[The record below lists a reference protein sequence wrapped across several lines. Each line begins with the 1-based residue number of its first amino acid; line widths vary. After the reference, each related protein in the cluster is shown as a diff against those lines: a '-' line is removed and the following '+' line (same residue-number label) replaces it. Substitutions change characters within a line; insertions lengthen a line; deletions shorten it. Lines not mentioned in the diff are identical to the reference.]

1 MEVVG
6 EEVRGRWSTVLALG
20 GAVLLLYVLD
30 AFPLIALPL
39 AVLLLA
45 LPPRRPAMLLFAAAV
60 LLWALVVVPAIGAYG
75 LITRGWA
82 LLIGGLF
89 VGAMLL
95 WPRWSFLDRALA
107 AVAGAMALAGA
118 GLAIS
123 GSWSVVDGMIA
134 DFFRSSVLLASERL
148 SQPMPPDSLLAQ
160 YMEWLLARAQPAG
173 ESLAGLERLV
183 EWRAGLFP
191 ALLALQSLA
200 ALGVVWW
207 AFVRMGGARE
217 GQMLRPLRDFRFH
230 DQLIWLVIAGL
241 VLLLLPLGPAANRVA
256 INLLVFMGA
265 LYALRGVAIFV
276 FLAGRAPSRLSV
288 FFGALAA
295 VLLTHLVLTAALL
308 VGLGDTWLDVR
319 RRVALAS
326 GVGSESQ

>member
-6 EEVRGRWSTVLALG
+6 GEVRGRWSTALALG

-39 AVLLLA
+39 AVLLIA
-45 LPPRRPAMLLFAAAV
+45 LPPWRPATLLFAAVV
-60 LLWALVVVPAIGAYG
+60 LLWALVVVPGVSAYG

-82 LLIGGLF
+82 LLVAGLF
-89 VGAMLL
+89 VGALLL
-95 WPRWSFLDRALA
+95 WPRWSFLHRALA

-123 GSWSVVDGMIA
+123 GSWSVVDGLIA
-134 DFFRSSVLLASERL
+134 DFFRSALLVMAERL
-148 SQPMPPDSLLAQ
+148 NSPAPDSRVLG
-160 YMEWLLARAQPAG
+160 WLQASAASP
-173 ESLAGLERLV
+173 AGLERVLALRSWV
-183 EWRAGLFP
+183 FP

-200 ALGVVWW
+200 ALGVGWW
-207 AFVRMGGARE
+207 AFVRMGGVRE
-217 GQMLRPLRDFRFH
+217 GEGEGEGQTLRPLRDFRFH
-230 DQLIWLVIAGL
+230 DQLIWLVIGGL

-256 INLLVFMGA
+256 ANLLVFMGA

-295 VLLTHLVLTAALL
+295 LFLSHLVLTAAVL

-326 GVGSESQ
+326 AAES

>member
-1 MEVVG
+1 MEAVG
-6 EEVRGRWSTVLALG
+6 AEVRGRWSTALALG

-30 AFPLIALPL
+30 AFALIALPL
-39 AVLLLA
+39 AVLLIA
-45 LPPRRPAMLLFAAAV
+45 LPPWRPATLLFAAVV
-60 LLWALVVVPAIGAYG
+60 LLWALVVVPGVGAYG

-82 LLIGGLF
+82 LLVAGLF
-89 VGAMLL
+89 VGALLL
-95 WPRWSFLDRALA
+95 WPRWSFLHRALA

-123 GSWSVVDGMIA
+123 GSWSVVDGLIA
-134 DFFRSSVLLASERL
+134 DFFRSALLVMAERL
-148 SQPMPPDSLLAQ
+148 NSPAPDSRVLG
-160 YMEWLLARAQPAG
+160 WLQASAASP
-173 ESLAGLERLV
+173 AGLERVLALRSGV
-183 EWRAGLFP
+183 FP

-200 ALGVVWW
+200 ALGVGWW
-207 AFVRMGGARE
+207 AFVRMGGVRE
-217 GQMLRPLRDFRFH
+217 GEGQTLRPLRDFRFH

-256 INLLVFMGA
+256 ANLLVFMGA

-295 VLLTHLVLTAALL
+295 LFLSHLVLTAAVL

-326 GVGSESQ
+326 AAGS

>member
-1 MEVVG
+1 
-6 EEVRGRWSTVLALG
+6 
-20 GAVLLLYVLD
+20 YVLD

-39 AVLLLA
+39 AVLLIA
-45 LPPRRPAMLLFAAAV
+45 LPPWRPATLLFAAAV

-82 LLIGGLF
+82 LLVGGLF
-89 VGAMLL
+89 VGTLLL
-95 WPRWSFLDRALA
+95 WPRWSFLHRALA
-107 AVAGAMALAGA
+107 AVGAAMVLTGVA
-118 GLAIS
+118 LAIS
-123 GSWSVVDGMIA
+123 GTWSVVDGMIA
-134 DFFRSSVLLASERL
+134 DFFRSAMVAMAERMNN
-148 SQPMPPDSLLAQ
+148 PAPDSRVLGWLQQSLA
-160 YMEWLLARAQPAG
+160 APAG
-173 ESLAGLERLV
+173 FERMLALRSGV
-183 EWRAGLFP
+183 FP

-200 ALGVVWW
+200 ALGVGWW

-217 GQMLRPLRDFRFH
+217 GERQLLGPLRDFRFH

-256 INLLVFMGA
+256 ANLLVFMGA
-265 LYALRGVAIFV
+265 LYALRGVAVFV

-295 VLLTHLVLTAALL
+295 VLLSHLVLTAAVL

-319 RRVALAS
+319 RRVALAP
-326 GVGSESQ
+326 GVGSNSQ